1 MTLDT
6 IVAPAT
12 PYGIGG
18 IAIVRLS
25 GSASLCIGGKLLN
38 NNSLKDKIVHQ
49 KANFFNIYDKNQ
61 NRLDEVVCTFFK
73 GPQSYTG
80 EDVIE
85 ISCHGNPLIVDQI
98 VSACIEFG
106 ARLAEPGE
114 FTRRAFINGKMDLI
128 QAESVAALI
137 HSKSEEG
144 NLLNLR
150 LLSGE
155 LSKNFYD
162 IQEQL
167 IGAVSSVEFEIDI
180 SEEELQP
187 KLVEELSEA
196 MAVLK
201 SKIDNLLGSH
211 RQARMLNRGALV
223 VLAGKPNVGKS
234 TLLNSLSES
243 DRAITSALPGTTR
256 DTIDVPLLINGVP
269 INLVDT
275 AGISNSAEGLEAEGV
290 RRSVDFINKADL
302 VILVNNIFEPTENDV
317 PLPDNTPFIQIIN
330 KSDLLESA
338 NSLHKNVSENSLLV
352 SAKTGKGLDDLK
364 AQIKKSLGIS
374 NKLTDVLSITTARQF
389 IALKSCQKNIEA
401 VIALLAEPEITYELI
416 SIEIRE
422 ALNSIGAI
430 LGKTTPDDILNN
442 IFNQFCVGK

>member
-1 MTLDT
+1 M
-6 IVAPAT
+6 
-12 PYGIGG
+12 
-18 IAIVRLS
+18 
-25 GSASLCIGGKLLN
+25 
-38 NNSLKDKIVHQ
+38 
-49 KANFFNIYDKNQ
+49 
-61 NRLDEVVCTFFK
+61 
-73 GPQSYTG
+73 
-80 EDVIE
+80 
-85 ISCHGNPLIVDQI
+85 SCHGNPLIVDRI
-98 VSACIEFG
+98 VSACVDFG

-114 FTRRAFINGKMDLI
+114 FTRRAFLNGKMDLI

-155 LSKNFYD
+155 LSKKLYD

-167 IGAVSSVEFEIDI
+167 IGATSSVEFEIDI
-180 SEEELQP
+180 SEDELQP
-187 KLVEELSEA
+187 KLVEELSET
-196 MAVLK
+196 MASLK
-201 SKIDNLLGSH
+201 SKIGNLLGSH

-234 TLLNSLSES
+234 TLLNSLSKS

-256 DTIDVPLLINGVP
+256 DAIDVPLLINGVP

-302 VILVNNIFEPTENDV
+302 VILVNDIFKPAENNV
-317 PLPDNTPFIQIIN
+317 PLPDHTPFIQLIN
-330 KSDLLESA
+330 KSDLLEDTNA
-338 NSLHKNVSENSLLV
+338 LHKNVPENCLLV
-352 SAKTGKGLDDLK
+352 SAKTGMGLEHLK
-364 AQIKKSLGIS
+364 AQIKQSLGIS
-374 NKLTDVLSITTARQF
+374 TKLTDVLSITSGRQF
-389 IALKSCQKNIEA
+389 IALKKCQKNIEA
-401 VIALLAEPEITYELI
+401 VVTLLAEPEIAYELI

-422 ALNSIGAI
+422 ALNNIGEI
-430 LGKTTPDDILNN
+430 LGKTIPDDILNN